1 MTDITD
7 LRSTIVPRS
16 DQQNAEDLLAAP
28 RTITVT
34 DVRLGSE
41 EQPVVIHFEGDDG
54 RPYKPGKTMRKL
66 LIYAWGEDGR
76 QWIGRSM
83 TLFNEASVMFGGM
96 KVGGI
101 RISHLSDIAKP
112 IQIAFTSTKG
122 KKQIHSVEVLQIVT
136 LADVLK
142 AIGGATNKASMDK
155 AKALALQL
163 INPADKEAARTAYA
177 ARVQA
182 LKGPTKANAPAPAE
196 TPAAGPP
203 DAATPPMLDDLKQR
217 LEAAADAEAGSDVLE
232 QGMHL
237 DQAGQQELIAVFNRR
252 FP

>member
-1 MTDITD
+1 MTDISD
-7 LRSTIVPRS
+7 LRSTIVPRG
-16 DQQNAEDLLAAP
+16 DQLNTDQLLGGP
-28 RTITVT
+28 LTITVT
-34 DVRLGSE
+34 SVEAGSE
-41 EQPVVIHFEGDDG
+41 EQPLLLHYEGEEG

-76 QWIGRSM
+76 QWVGRSM
-83 TLFNEASVMFGGM
+83 TLFADGAVMFGGM

-112 IQIAFTSTKG
+112 ISVSLTSTKG
-122 KKQIHSVEVLQIVT
+122 KKAMHSVEVLQVVT

-163 INPADKEAARTAYA
+163 ISPADKEAARTAYA

-182 LKGPTKANAPAPAE
+182 LKGPAKANAPAPADP
-196 TPAAGPP
+196 PAPGPS
-203 DAATPPMLDDLKQR
+203 DATAAPTLDDLKQR
-217 LEAAADAEAGSDVLE
+217 LEEAADAEAGSDVLE

-237 DQAGQQELIAVFNRR
+237 DQAAQQELVEAFNRR